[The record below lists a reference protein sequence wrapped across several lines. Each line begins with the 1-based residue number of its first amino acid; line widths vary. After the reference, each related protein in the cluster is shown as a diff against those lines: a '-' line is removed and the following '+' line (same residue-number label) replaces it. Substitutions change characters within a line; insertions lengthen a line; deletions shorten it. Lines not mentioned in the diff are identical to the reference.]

1 MVCKGLKYSGKILEE
16 TMLERLFGL
25 KAAGTT
31 VRTEVGAGVTTF
43 ITMSYIIFLQPAIL
57 SVDFA
62 GNPTGLSAD
71 AVLLATCLS
80 AFLATMI
87 MGLWA
92 NYPFAQAPGMGENYF
107 FVTVIMAVTA
117 MGVAEAWRVAMGIV
131 FISGLLFLLLN
142 LFRVREVVINAVPQ
156 GLKSGIAAGIG
167 LLIALF
173 GLRNGGLVDVS
184 EATGLAMNPDLLSL
198 DLLVFLVGLLLTGS
212 LMALRVRGAVLWA
225 LVCSTVLALLLGK
238 VSFTGLVGLP
248 QDQAFFAF
256 DLRGALD
263 LRFLPF
269 IVIFLFMDMFDTMG
283 TLVGVGQQ
291 GGFIKENRLP
301 RANRALMADAV
312 GTVAGAC
319 MGTSTVTTYAESAVG
334 VEQGGRTGLT
344 SVTTGLL
351 FLAALFFTPLAA
363 MVGTYPP
370 ITAPALVV
378 VGAMMIRSVAGIDWR
393 DPAEG
398 ISAFLILAGI
408 PFCFSISDGLALGFI
423 AYPSIMLFSGR
434 GRRVSPLLYL
444 LALLFILRYVLFP
457 VR

>member
-1 MVCKGLKYSGKILEE
+1 
-16 TMLERLFGL
+16 MLERLFKL
-25 KAAGTT
+25 RDAGTT
-31 VRTEVGAGVTTF
+31 VRTEVGAGVVTF
-43 ITMSYIIFLQPAIL
+43 FTMSYIIFLQPAVL
-57 SVDFA
+57 STDFA
-62 GNPTGLSAD
+62 GNPTGLSHD
-71 AVLLATCLS
+71 AVMLATCLS

-92 NYPFAQAPGMGENYF
+92 NYPFALAPGMGENYF
-107 FVTVIMAVTA
+107 FITVIMSLVA
-117 MGVAEAWRVAMGIV
+117 MGVADAWRVAMGIV
-131 FISGLLFLLLN
+131 LISGLLFLLLN
-142 LFRVREVVINAVPQ
+142 LLRIREAVISAIPP

-167 LLIALF
+167 LFIALI
-173 GLRNGGLVDVS
+173 GLQNAGLVVQS
-184 EATGLAMNPDLLSL
+184 PATGLTMNPDLLSI
-198 DLLVFLVGLLLTGS
+198 DLLVFLFGLLLTGT

-225 LVCSTVLALLLGK
+225 LVAATLLALVCGK
-238 VSFTGLVGLP
+238 VRFDGLFGLP
-248 QDQAFFAF
+248 QDHAFFGF
-256 DLRGALD
+256 DLVAALD

-269 IVIFLFMDMFDTMG
+269 IVIFLFMDMFDTVG

-291 GGFIKENRLP
+291 GGFMRDNKLP
-301 RANRALMADAV
+301 RASRALMADAV

-344 SVTTGLL
+344 SVVTGLL
-351 FLAALFFTPLAA
+351 FLLALFFTPLAA

-378 VGAMMIRSVAGIDWR
+378 VGAMMIRGVANVDWKE
-393 DPAEG
+393 PAEG

-408 PFCFSISDGLALGFI
+408 PFCFSISDGLALGFV
-423 AYPSIMLFSGR
+423 AYPLIMLLSGR

-444 LALLFILRYVLFP
+444 VALLFILRYVCFP

>member
-1 MVCKGLKYSGKILEE
+1 
-16 TMLERLFGL
+16 MLERFFGL
-25 KAAGTT
+25 RDAGTT
-31 VRTEVGAGVTTF
+31 VRTEVGAGVATF
-43 ITMSYIIFLQPAIL
+43 ITMSYIIFLQPAVL
-57 SVDFA
+57 STDFA

-71 AVLLATCLS
+71 AVMLATCLS

-92 NYPFAQAPGMGENYF
+92 NYPFALAPGMGENYF
-107 FVTVIMAVTA
+107 FVTVIMSLTA
-117 MGVAEAWRVAMGIV
+117 MGVANSWRVAMGIV
-131 FISGLLFLLLN
+131 LLSGILFFLLN
-142 LFRVREVVINAVPQ
+142 LLRVREAVITAIPP

-167 LLIALF
+167 LFIALI
-173 GLRNGGLVDVS
+173 GLQNAGLVVQS
-184 EATGLAMNPDLLSL
+184 PATGLTMNPDLFSA
-198 DLLVFLVGLLLTGS
+198 DLLVFLFGLLLTGV

-225 LVCSTVLALLLGK
+225 LLASTMLAMICGKVKFEGLLGVPK
-238 VSFTGLVGLP
+238 DHAIFG
-248 QDQAFFAF
+248 F
-256 DLRGALD
+256 DLVAAFD

-269 IVIFLFMDMFDTMG
+269 IVIFLFMDMFDTVG

-291 GGFIKENRLP
+291 GGFMRDNKLP

-334 VEQGGRTGLT
+334 VEQGGRTGLA
-344 SVTTGLL
+344 SVVTGLL
-351 FLAALFFTPLAA
+351 FLLALFFTPLAA

-378 VGAMMIRSVAGIDWR
+378 VGAMMIRGVTGIDWKE
-393 DPAEG
+393 PAEG

-408 PFCFSISDGLALGFI
+408 PFCFSISDGMALGFI
-423 AYPSIMLFSGR
+423 AYPLIMLLSGR
-434 GRRVSPLLYL
+434 GRRVSWLLYL
-444 LALLFILRYVLFP
+444 VALLFILRYVLLP

>member
-1 MVCKGLKYSGKILEE
+1 
-16 TMLERLFGL
+16 MLDRLFKL
-25 KAAGTT
+25 SDAGTT
-31 VRTEVGAGVTTF
+31 VRTEVGAGVVTF
-43 ITMSYIIFLQPAIL
+43 ITMSYIIFLQPAVL
-57 SVDFA
+57 STDFA

-71 AVLLATCLS
+71 AVMLATCLS

-92 NYPFAQAPGMGENYF
+92 NYPFALAPGMGENYF
-107 FVTVIMAVTA
+107 FVTVIMSLVA
-117 MGVAEAWRVAMGIV
+117 MGVADAWRVAMGIV
-131 FISGLLFLLLN
+131 LISGVLFFLLN
-142 LFRVREVVINAVPQ
+142 LLKIREAVITAIPP

-167 LLIALF
+167 LFIALI
-173 GLRNGGLVDVS
+173 GMQNAGLVVRS
-184 EATGLAMNPDLLSL
+184 PATGLTMNPDLLSV
-198 DLLVFLVGLLLTGS
+198 DLLVFLIGLLLTGL

-225 LVCSTVLALLLGK
+225 LLAATLVSLFLGK
-238 VSFTGLVGLP
+238 VRFDGFFGLP
-248 QDQAFFAF
+248 QDHAFFGF
-256 DLRGALD
+256 DLRAALD

-269 IVIFLFMDMFDTMG
+269 IVIFLFMDMFDTVG

-291 GGFIKENRLP
+291 GGFMKDNKLP

-344 SVTTGLL
+344 SVVTGLL
-351 FLAALFFTPLAA
+351 FLLALFFTPLAA

-378 VGAMMIRSVAGIDWR
+378 VGAMMIRGVSGIDWKE
-393 DPAEG
+393 PAEG

-423 AYPSIMLFSGR
+423 AYPAIMLLSGR
-434 GRRVSPLLYL
+434 GRKVSWLLYL
-444 LALLFILRYVLFP
+444 VALLFILRYVCFP

>member
-1 MVCKGLKYSGKILEE
+1 
-16 TMLERLFGL
+16 MLERLFGL
-25 KAAGTT
+25 RDAGTT
-31 VRTEVGAGVTTF
+31 VRTEVGAGVVTF
-43 ITMSYIIFLQPAIL
+43 ITMSYIIFLQPAVL
-57 SVDFA
+57 STDFA

-71 AVLLATCLS
+71 AVMLATCLS

-92 NYPFAQAPGMGENYF
+92 NYPFALAPGMGENYF
-107 FVTVIMAVTA
+107 FVTVIMSLVA
-117 MGVAEAWRVAMGIV
+117 MGVADAWRVAMGIV
-131 FISGLLFLLLN
+131 LISGVLFFLLN
-142 LFRVREVVINAVPQ
+142 LLKIREAVITAIPP

-167 LLIALF
+167 LFIALI
-173 GLRNGGLVDVS
+173 GMQNAGLVVRS
-184 EATGLAMNPDLLSL
+184 PATGLTMNPDLLSV
-198 DLLVFLVGLLLTGS
+198 DLLVFLIGLLLTGV

-225 LVCSTVLALLLGK
+225 LLAATLVSLFLGK
-238 VSFTGLVGLP
+238 VRFDGFFGLP
-248 QDQAFFAF
+248 RDHAFFGF
-256 DLRGALD
+256 DLLAAFD

-269 IVIFLFMDMFDTMG
+269 IIIFLFMDMFDTVG

-291 GGFIKENRLP
+291 GGFMKDNKLP

-344 SVTTGLL
+344 SVVTGLL
-351 FLAALFFTPLAA
+351 FLLALFFTPLAA

-378 VGAMMIRSVAGIDWR
+378 VGAMMIRGVSGIDWKE
-393 DPAEG
+393 PAEG

-423 AYPSIMLFSGR
+423 AYPLIMLLSGR
-434 GRRVSPLLYL
+434 GRKVSWLLYL
-444 LALLFILRYVLFP
+444 VALLFILRYVCFP